1 MSLIDFKMFLGKQ
14 LKNGSVILAMIL
26 PIVLVLGQ
34 FNLIRKDYMTVL
46 NQVLI
51 GAEVII
57 VVYKIIF
64 DEFLKSKT
72 KLRRLNE
79 ELSTGNFTQAEE
91 IMKENNLNET
101 VNFAIKTTKDLI
113 ETAKTKQN
121 STDENLSD
129 QNLAE
134 QLAEARKE
142 GIEVGVI
149 GAIALIPENKEKV
162 LNLFPT

>member
-1 MSLIDFKMFLGKQ
+1 MSIVDFKMFIGKQ
-14 LKNGSVILAMIL
+14 LKNGSVILALIL

-34 FNLIRKDYMTVL
+34 FNLIRKDFMLVL

-57 VVYKIIF
+57 VVYKIAF

-72 KLRRLNE
+72 KLKRLNDD
-79 ELSTGNFTQAEE
+79 LNAGNYKNAEA
-91 IMKENNLNET
+91 IMKENNLNDA
-101 VNFAIKTTKDLI
+101 VNLAIKTTKDLI

-121 STDENLSD
+121 SSVENLPD
-129 QNLAE
+129 HNLDK

-142 GIEVGVI
+142 GIEVGVK
-149 GAIALIPENKEKV
+149 GAIALIPENKEAV
-162 LNLFPT
+162 LNLFPN

>member
-142 GIEVGVI
+142 GIEVGVK
-149 GAIALIPENKEKV
+149 GAIDLIPENKEKV